1 MDRTTEIEANGGN
14 APARLRIFFHFL
26 GNISARWTVFS
37 WGLGSNSTSIVGVQ
51 MQDSR
56 RPSDVTFG
64 VVVALLVL
72 GVLFA
77 IAGLMPIVQ
86 PSLH

>member
-1 MDRTTEIEANGGN
+1 
-14 APARLRIFFHFL
+14 
-26 GNISARWTVFS
+26 
-37 WGLGSNSTSIVGVQ
+37 

-56 RPSDVTFG
+56 RPSDITFG